1 MEPRL
6 SEWPYSEVQE
16 NGGDWICLLFGFS
29 LGERIDPPEEGHQGL
44 GGDWQV
50 G

>member
-1 MEPRL
+1 MERRL

-29 LGERIDPPEEGHQGL
+29 LGERINLGKDGRLEEERNGYL
-44 GGDWQV
+44 
-50 G
+50 